1 MDPLTLLDL
10 YLIACM
16 GVLLVLI
23 IIGLTDGYVYSHVH
37 HL

>member
-23 IIGLTDGYVYSHVH
+23 IGLTDGYVYSHVH
-37 HL
+37 HS

>member
-10 YLIACM
+10 SLIASM
-16 GVLLVLI
+16 SVLLVL

-37 HL
+37 HS